1 MAKCRAEDIKDKVK
15 VDLVKDYPN
24 LNTSKIKLLRIEEIV
39 FKIAR
44 AQLLEVVKVNTTEQ
58 ALSDRLD
65 RLKLDK
71 IDKTSGIIDIET
83 IKNDEPK
90 TNKYEVDATKMVNR
104 RVSGSTLTNH
114 TGGAYG
120 ADGIWADMLRPY
132 KVVSNHYQ
140 PVGSNSGNKRVQ
152 GLAKS
157 GDKVINV
164 TASED
169 AEGRKLNN
177 ILGNSTHGMN
187 NRNLVQVYN
196 ADKIFAVA
204 PIVNGTV
211 TGGTGSAVRMADAL
225 GKEVYVLDTTTIK
238 WFKIKNG
245 KATEIDYSPQI
256 EGNFAAIGTRKI
268 EQYPVQDKSTGKW
281 VKSELLPNSKDI
293 VAEMKR
299 TVENSFNSNKHTLNI
314 GGLSIPYE
322 TVDAGS
328 ITSLASTNMS
338 TGRVRIQEGLT
349 AIKVAEYLLN
359 KEEVEGASAT
369 TKSKTKETRG
379 LVVGALNLKYKIN
392 IMGILKGMKD
402 NDQLLRKFLLLHEYR
417 HTLQLKKS
425 GGKDAFKVAYNTDP
439 VKFELD
445 ADLFALRVL
454 KDEIGLENMTKEDF
468 SLEKAGYTIE
478 KSKSTKPTKSPT
490 EAPKPKQSLT
500 DEKIQKIQQALGAL
514 VPLSKDVLENMT
526 DEDVDKYIKSESES
540 TKQKDDTM
548 SSNIVDRTTNNI
560 VKEAKECAN
569 NGM

>member
-24 LNTSKIKLLRIEEIV
+24 LNTSKIKLLRIEEIA

-44 AQLLEVVKVNTTEQ
+44 AQLLSLVKVNTTEQ

-65 RLKLDK
+65 RLKLEK
-71 IDKTSGIIDIET
+71 VDKTSGTIGIGTSNKEKSKGIESKT
-83 IKNDEPK
+83 KTVPK
-90 TNKYEVDATKMVNR
+90 IV
-104 RVSGSTLTNH
+104 
-114 TGGAYG
+114 TGNIWDM
-120 ADGIWADMLRPY
+120 DGY
-132 KVVSNHYQ
+132 KVVTTNLDGIH
-140 PVGSNSGNKRVQ
+140 GA
-152 GLAKS
+152 GLAKQALIRGKIIKYKHNS
-157 GDKVINV
+157 VSNSPSNDVITLAVKGREPSTVPEKYKSYKNNAWAEKVTGKNIDLLKDELSKLIALADSSDKMIYLPEAGLGHGEGDAAVIKPLLLEAAKHPMITLIV
-164 TASED
+164 KDGTARED
-169 AEGRKLNN
+169 VE
-177 ILGNSTHGMN
+177 ST
-187 NRNLVQVYN
+187 R
-196 ADKIFAVA
+196 
-204 PIVNGTV
+204 GTV
-211 TGGTGSAVRMADAL
+211 RTDRT
-225 GKEVYVLDTTTIK
+225 VYADTTHK
-238 WFKIKNG
+238 KVN
-245 KATEIDYSPQI
+245 E
-256 EGNFAAIGTRKI
+256 
-268 EQYPVQDKSTGKW
+268 
-281 VKSELLPNSKDI
+281 
-293 VAEMKR
+293 
-299 TVENSFNSNKHTLNI
+299 HTLNI

-322 TVDAGS
+322 TVSAGS
-328 ITSLASTNMS
+328 ITSLASTNMA
-338 TGRVRIQEGLT
+338 TGRIRIQEGLT

-379 LVVGALNLKYKIN
+379 LVVGNLNLKYKIN

-425 GGKDAFKVAYNTDP
+425 GGKDAFKVAYNADP
-439 VKFELD
+439 VKYELD

-454 KDEIGLENMTKEDF
+454 KDEIGLEKMTKEDF
-468 SLEKAGYTIE
+468 SLEKAGYAME
-478 KSKSTKPTKSPT
+478 KSKSTEPTKSPT
-490 EAPKPKQSLT
+490 EAPKPKQSTT

-560 VKEAKECAN
+560 AKEAKECAN

>member
-1 MAKCRAEDIKDKVK
+1 MAKCRAEDIKDKVMG
-15 VDLVKDYPN
+15 DLVKDYPT
-24 LNTSKIKLLRIEEIV
+24 LNTSKIKLLRIEEIA

-44 AQLLEVVKVNTTEQ
+44 AQLLGVVKVNTTEQ
-58 ALSDRLD
+58 SLSDRLD

-71 IDKTSGIIDIET
+71 IDKTSGTIEIDKSNKDKSKGVESKTET
-83 IKNDEPK
+83 EAKI
-90 TNKYEVDATKMVNR
+90 V
-104 RVSGSTLTNH
+104 
-114 TGGAYG
+114 TGNIWNM
-120 ADGIWADMLRPY
+120 DGY
-132 KVVSNHYQ
+132 KVVSTNLDGIH
-140 PVGSNSGNKRVQ
+140 GA
-152 GLAKS
+152 GLAKQAVER
-157 GDKVINV
+157 GKI
-164 TASED
+164 T
-169 AEGRKLNN
+169 KYK
-177 ILGNSTHGMN
+177 N
-187 NRNLVQVYN
+187 NRVSSSPGNDVITLAVKGREPNTVPVKYKGYKNN
-196 ADKIFAVA
+196 AWAEKVVGKNIDLLKEELEALKVLADSSDKMIYLPEAGLGHGEGDPSVIRPLLLEA
-204 PIVNGTV
+204 AKHPMITLILKDETAKEDVESTRGTV
-211 TGGTGSAVRMADAL
+211 RTDRTGYAGVPH
-225 GKEVYVLDTTTIK
+225 
-238 WFKIKNG
+238 N
-245 KATEIDYSPQI
+245 KA
-256 EGNFAAIGTRKI
+256 K
-268 EQYPVQDKSTGKW
+268 
-281 VKSELLPNSKDI
+281 
-293 VAEMKR
+293 
-299 TVENSFNSNKHTLNI
+299 KHTLEI

-322 TVDAGS
+322 TVPVGS
-328 ITSLASTNMS
+328 IASLASTNMA

-425 GGKDAFKVAYNTDP
+425 GGKDAFKVAYNADP
-439 VKFELD
+439 VKYELD

-478 KSKSTKPTKSPT
+478 KSKSTEPTKSPT
-490 EAPKPKQSLT
+490 EAPKPKQSAT

-514 VPLSKDVLENMT
+514 VPLSEDVLETMT

>member
-15 VDLVKDYPN
+15 ADLVKDYPN
-24 LNTSKIKLLRIEEIV
+24 LKTSKIKLLRIEEIV

-44 AQLLEVVKVNTTEQ
+44 AQLLGVVKVNTTEQ
-58 ALSDRLD
+58 SLSDRLD
-65 RLKLDK
+65 RLKLEK
-71 IDKTSGIIDIET
+71 IDKTSGTIEIDT
-83 IKNDEPK
+83 LKNDKIKTKNTAPK
-90 TNKYEVDATKMVNR
+90 T
-104 RVSGSTLTNH
+104 
-114 TGGAYG
+114 
-120 ADGIWADMLRPY
+120 
-132 KVVSNHYQ
+132 
-140 PVGSNSGNKRVQ
+140 
-152 GLAKS
+152 
-157 GDKVINV
+157 
-164 TASED
+164 
-169 AEGRKLNN
+169 
-177 ILGNSTHGMN
+177 
-187 NRNLVQVYN
+187 
-196 ADKIFAVA
+196 
-204 PIVNGTV
+204 
-211 TGGTGSAVRMADAL
+211 
-225 GKEVYVLDTTTIK
+225 KE
-238 WFKIKNG
+238 
-245 KATEIDYSPQI
+245 
-256 EGNFAAIGTRKI
+256 
-268 EQYPVQDKSTGKW
+268 
-281 VKSELLPNSKDI
+281 
-293 VAEMKR
+293 
-299 TVENSFNSNKHTLNI
+299 HTLNI

-328 ITSLASTNMS
+328 ITSLASTNMA

-478 KSKSTKPTKSPT
+478 KSKSTEPTKSPT
-490 EAPKPKQSLT
+490 EAPKPKQSTT

-560 VKEAKECAN
+560 AKEAKECAN

>member
-1 MAKCRAEDIKDKVK
+1 MAKCRAEDIKDKVMG
-15 VDLVKDYPN
+15 DLVKDYPN

-44 AQLLEVVKVNTTEQ
+44 AQLRGVVKVNTTEQ

-65 RLKLDK
+65 RLKLEK
-71 IDKTSGIIDIET
+71 IDKTSGTIEIET
-83 IKNDEPK
+83 LKNDEPK
-90 TNKYEVDATKMVNR
+90 TNKYEVDAAKMVNR

-132 KVVSNHYQ
+132 KVVNNHYQ
-140 PVGSNSGNKRVQ
+140 PVGTTSVNNRVQ

-164 TASED
+164 TALED

-196 ADKIFAVA
+196 ADKVFAVA
-204 PIVNGTV
+204 PLVSGVVSDGTS
-211 TGGTGSAVRMADAL
+211 SAVRMADAL

-268 EQYPVQDKSTGKW
+268 EQYPIKDKVTGKW
-281 VKSELLPNSKDI
+281 VKSELLPNSKAIID
-293 VAEMKR
+293 EMKR
-299 TVENSFNSNKHTLNI
+299 VVDSSIKSKKHTLNI

-322 TVDAGS
+322 TAEAKKM
-328 ITSLASTNMS
+328 TTLASTNAG
-338 TGRVRIQEGLT
+338 TGRIRIQEGLT
-349 AIKVAEYLLN
+349 AEKVAKYLLN
-359 KEEVEGASAT
+359 SEEVEGASKE
-369 TKSKTKETRG
+369 TKSKTTETRNR
-379 LVVGALNLKYKIN
+379 VVGLLYREYGIN
-392 IMGILKGMKD
+392 IMDVLRAMKG
-402 NDQLLRKFLLLHEYR
+402 NDQLLRSFLLLHEYR

-425 GGKDAFKVAYNTDP
+425 GSKAAFMKAYNEDP

-445 ADLFALRVL
+445 ADLFALKAL
-454 KDEIGLENMTKEDF
+454 KSEIDLIKDMADEDF
-468 SLEKAGYTIE
+468 SLTKAGYTVE
-478 KSKSTKPTKSPT
+478 KSTNTSSFINEETVVNESTL
-490 EAPKPKQSLT
+490 Q
-500 DEKIQKIQQALGAL
+500 GAS
-514 VPLSKDVLENMT
+514 VAEVGDQIGDNEGTAGNEQPANSEVNKEN
-526 DEDVDKYIKSESES
+526 

-560 VKEAKECAN
+560 AKEAKECAN